1 MHVVVFAASK
11 GGVGK
16 TTLTSS
22 VAVRAAKDS
31 PRVAMIDFDPQEGL
45 TGWWAR
51 RGAVDNPRIFSGVD
65 TIEEAIELLK
75 MDGWDWLMVD
85 TGPGLMNH
93 MHNVIKAAHLVVVP
107 LKPSAHDLTA
117 IDPVMDMIRDCK
129 VPYFVVLNDV
139 DPRWKLTKTAADY
152 IKAEGHPLASKPIA
166 RREAYA
172 ASATLGKSGPE
183 VERDKACAGEIDG
196 LWVDIRAKLGLKKK
210 GGRK

>member
-1 MHVVVFAASK
+1 MHIVVFAASK

-22 VAVRAAKDS
+22 IAVRATKDS
-31 PRVAMIDFDPQEGL
+31 PRVAMLDFDPQEGL

-51 RGAVDNPRIFSGVD
+51 RGEVDNPRIFSGVD
-65 TIEEAIELLK
+65 TIHEAIELLEL
-75 MDGWDWLMVD
+75 DGWDWLMID

-93 MHNVIKAAHLVVVP
+93 MRSVIEAGHLVVVP
-107 LKPSAHDLTA
+107 VKPSAHDLTA
-117 IDPVMDMIRDCK
+117 IDPVMDMIKDCG

-139 DPRWKLTKTAADY
+139 DPRWKLTKTAAQFFE
-152 IKAEGHPLASKPIA
+152 AEGHPMAAKPIA

-183 VERDKACAGEIDG
+183 VEREKACADEIDS
-196 LWVDIRAKLGLKKK
+196 LWADIRARLGLKKK